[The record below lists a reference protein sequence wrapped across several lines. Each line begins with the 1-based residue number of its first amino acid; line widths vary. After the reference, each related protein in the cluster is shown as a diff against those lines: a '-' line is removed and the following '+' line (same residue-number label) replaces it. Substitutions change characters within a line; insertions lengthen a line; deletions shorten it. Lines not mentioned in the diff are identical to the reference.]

1 MFWDEIVGHVET
13 IKMLQ
18 GMLRRGRLP
27 HALLFAG
34 PEGVGKTLVAKAFAA
49 ALLCQEAAAPCGRCL
64 ICRQAAE
71 FAHPALQVIVP
82 AGNTIKIDQIRQL
95 QHEAALAG
103 GDGWR
108 LCVIEQA
115 ERMTAQAAN
124 SLLKLLEEPPPR
136 LIFIL
141 LTASPHALIDT
152 IRSRCQVLRF
162 APLPPE
168 VLTAALTRRGY
179 GEEAARV
186 AARLSGGRMGTAL
199 ALLTPGGMALRDQA
213 AAILANLPAANME
226 TVWSLVAMLD
236 KLAPADFT
244 AFLHYLTCLLRD
256 LLLLADGHRP
266 DLLFN
271 LDLTHELAGL
281 VQAWTSS
288 ALFAALAAVR
298 DAGRAVQGN
307 ASIRLTCEAL
317 FIHLVDLAK
326 EGSDA
331 IHSSRRAL

>member
-1 MFWDEIVGHVET
+1 MFWDEIVGHAET

-18 GMLRRGRLP
+18 GMLRSGRLP

-34 PEGVGKTLVAKAFAA
+34 PEGVGKTLVAKALAA
-49 ALLCQEAAAPCGRCL
+49 SLLCQGAVRPCGGCPA
-64 ICRQAAE
+64 CRQTAE
-71 FAHPALQVIVP
+71 FAHPALKVIVP
-82 AGNTIKIDQIRQL
+82 AGNTIKIDQIREL

-213 AAILANLPAANME
+213 AAMLAKLPAADME
-226 TVWSLVAMLD
+226 TVWSAAATLD

-256 LLLLADGHRP
+256 LLLLAEGHRP

-281 VQAWTSS
+281 ARAWTPP

-307 ASIRLTCEAL
+307 ANIRLTCEAL

-331 IHSSRRAL
+331 IHGSRRAL